1 MYFIY
6 HIPTKKIGVTRNINK
21 RVTIAQGYKIG
32 EFEVLEASEDI
43 DYISRRESELQR
55 LYGYKVDRQSYKQLM
70 TNKKSKK
77 SNQMKL
83 NVTDQTT
90 TFPCPVNKL
99 KGQLTDTIGLTFE
112 TPFGNYLLNQELVDW
127 IVSNARVSMFNGNR
141 SFVYNKAL
149 HEAVT
154 AKFQPQKQIEPVING
169 FESLQKILST
179 YQYKPAE
186 YVSVYDNIRQWA
198 EERGIYKNGDA
209 KTQFIKLQEETGEL
223 ARAILKNNRDELI
236 DAIGDAVVVLT
247 NLAALEGLRIEDC
260 IDSAYNEI
268 KNRQGSMQ
276 NGTFV
281 KSNETKPDPYFANN
295 TTGYHQSKMKTNPYP
310 GVTIKTTL

>member
-32 EFEVLEASEDI
+32 EFEVLESSEDI

-55 LYGYKVDRQSYKQLM
+55 LYGYKTDRQSYKQLM

-99 KGQLTDTIGLTFE
+99 KGQLSDAIGLTFE
-112 TPFGNYLLNQELVDW
+112 TPFGNYLLNKELIDW
-127 IVSNARVSMFNGNR
+127 IMSNAKVSMFNGNR
-141 SFVYNKAL
+141 CFIYNKAL
-149 HEAVT
+149 HEAV
-154 AKFQPQKQIEPVING
+154 AANFNPIKHIEQTLAPKTEEQLTTYDLIRTWANDKG
-169 FESLQKILST
+169 ILT
-179 YQYKPAE
+179 
-186 YVSVYDNIRQWA
+186 
-198 EERGIYKNGDA
+198 NGDS
-209 KTQFIKLQEETGEL
+209 KTQYVKLMEESGEL
-223 ARAILKNNRDELI
+223 ARAILKDNTHEFI
-236 DAIGDAVVVLT
+236 DAIGDMVVVLT
-247 NLAALEGLRIEDC
+247 NLAAIKGLRIEDC
-260 IDSAYNEI
+260 VDSAYNEI
-268 KNRQGSMQ
+268 KDRQGSMR

-281 KSNETKPDPYFANN
+281 KNMTL
-295 TTGYHQSKMKTNPYP
+295 NPYP

>member
-43 DYISRRESELQR
+43 DYISKRESELQR

-99 KGQLTDTIGLTFE
+99 KGQLTDATGLTFE
-112 TPFGNYLLNQELVDW
+112 TPFGNYYLNKELIKW
-127 IVSNARVSMFNGNR
+127 IMNNVKVSMFNPNR
-141 SFVYNKAL
+141 CFIYNKAL
-149 HEAVT
+149 HEFVT
-154 AKFQPQKQIEPVING
+154 ASPNPIKHIEETLAPKQLNHFDPGN
-169 FESLQKILST
+169 
-179 YQYKPAE
+179 
-186 YVSVYDNIRQWA
+186 VYDLIRLWA
-198 EERGIYKNGDA
+198 EMRGIYKDGDA
-209 KTQFIKLQEETGEL
+209 KTQFVKLQEEAGEL
-223 ARAILKNNRDELI
+223 ARAILKNDREELI
-236 DAIGDAVVVLT
+236 DSIGDMMVVLT
-247 NLAALEGLRIEDC
+247 NLAALEGLKVEDC
-260 IDSAYNEI
+260 VVSAYQVIEKRTGKMVN
-268 KNRQGSMQ
+268 GS
-276 NGTFV
+276 FV
-281 KSNETKPDPYFANN
+281 KDTPT
-295 TTGYHQSKMKTNPYP
+295 TTGTTAIHKSTMTTNPYP

>member
-32 EFEVLEASEDI
+32 EFEVLESSEDI

-55 LYGYKVDRQSYKQLM
+55 LYGYKTDRQSYKQLM

-99 KGQLTDTIGLTFE
+99 KGQLSDAIGLTFE
-112 TPFGNYLLNQELVDW
+112 TPFGNYLLNKELIDW
-127 IVSNARVSMFNGNR
+127 IMSNAKVSMFNGNR
-141 SFVYNKAL
+141 CFIYNKAL
-149 HEAVT
+149 HEAV
-154 AKFQPQKQIEPVING
+154 AANVNPIKHIEQTLAPKTEEQLTTYDLIRTWANDKG
-169 FESLQKILST
+169 ILT
-179 YQYKPAE
+179 
-186 YVSVYDNIRQWA
+186 
-198 EERGIYKNGDA
+198 NGDS
-209 KTQFIKLQEETGEL
+209 KTQYVKLMEESGEL
-223 ARAILKNNRDELI
+223 ARAILKDNTHEFI
-236 DAIGDAVVVLT
+236 DAIGDMVVVLT
-247 NLAALEGLRIEDC
+247 NLAAIKGLRIEDC
-260 IDSAYNEI
+260 VDSAYNEI
-268 KNRQGSMQ
+268 KDRQGSMR

-281 KSNETKPDPYFANN
+281 KNMTL
-295 TTGYHQSKMKTNPYP
+295 NPYP

>member
-43 DYISRRESELQR
+43 DYISRRESELQH

-99 KGQLTDTIGLTFE
+99 KGQLNDALGLTFE
-112 TPFGNYLLNQELVDW
+112 TPFGNYYLNKELIEW
-127 IVSNARVSMFNGNR
+127 IINNAKVSMFNGNR
-141 SFVYNKAL
+141 CFIYNKAL
-149 HEAVT
+149 HEAVAT
-154 AKFQPQKQIEPVING
+154 NFNPIKHIEETLSTQPPKQTTYELIRIWANDKG
-169 FESLQKILST
+169 ILS
-179 YQYKPAE
+179 
-186 YVSVYDNIRQWA
+186 D
-198 EERGIYKNGDA
+198 GDP
-209 KTQFIKLQEETGEL
+209 KTQYIKLMEESGEL
-223 ARAILKNNRDELI
+223 ARAILKEDKLEFI
-236 DAIGDAVVVLT
+236 DAIGDMVVVLT
-247 NLAALEGLRIEDC
+247 NLAAIKGLRIEDC
-260 IDSAYNEI
+260 VDSAYNEI
-268 KNRQGSMQ
+268 KNRQGSMK

-281 KSNETKPDPYFANN
+281 KDTKKI
-295 TTGYHQSKMKTNPYP
+295 KMKPYP
-310 GVTIKTTL
+310 GITITSTL